1 MPTLTIDGRTH
12 EFEPG
17 DKVLQFCLDN
27 GVEVP
32 HFCYHPALSVPANC
46 RQCLVK
52 AGTPMFDR
60 ATREPVLDE
69 EGNQKINYFP
79 KLMPSC
85 ALDATDGM
93 VIHTQ
98 QDSQEVAQAQADN
111 LEIMLVNHPLD
122 CPICDQAGQCPLQIQ
137 AYKYGPEGSRFEF
150 QKVHKPKRIQLGPNV
165 VLDAERCINCT
176 RCTRFTAEVTE
187 THQLTIINR
196 GDKNHP
202 MTAPGEVFDDA
213 YSMCTADI
221 CPVGALTEDYFRFKA
236 RVWEMS
242 KTPSISDFGG
252 KGINVDFW
260 VRDNQILRITP
271 RENLSVNEY
280 WMPDAARLVFST
292 YNENRA
298 SGARVDGQPASW
310 DAAYAAAA
318 DALRA
323 ASNIFF
329 LGSPFATVE
338 DNFLLSKLA
347 DAVGAET
354 PRYIAR
360 HEEGSGDGWLISDDV
375 APNTQGVE
383 RLGFTAVDAPLLASQ
398 IAEADVVYILQDDP
412 VAAGV
417 LASADLEGKTVV
429 LHATHTTSET
439 LPHADIVLPI
449 AMSVETVGTFVNE
462 DGRAQLLRPAKMI
475 RTANRSLMMSA
486 GVGQGRP
493 DRVGTPFDRWH
504 DESHKVDCLP
514 GWISLPAI
522 ADRLGTPMH
531 YKSPRSIMVEVAERH
546 VALAGATHQAMGLQ
560 GVALESEAEPA

>member
-1 MPTLTIDGRTH
+1 MPTLTIDGKTY

-17 DKVLQFCLDN
+17 DKVLQFCLDH

-52 AGTPMFDR
+52 AGTPMLDR
-60 ATREPVLDE
+60 ETREPVLDDD
-69 EGNQKINYFP
+69 GNPKINYFP

-85 ALDATDGM
+85 ALDATEGM
-93 VIHTQ
+93 VVHTQ
-98 QDSQEVAQAQADN
+98 QDSEEVAEAQADN

-150 QKVHKPKRIQLGPNV
+150 EKVHKPKRIQLGPNV

-202 MTAPGEVFDDA
+202 MTAPGETFDDA
-213 YSMCTADI
+213 YSMCTTDI

-242 KTPSISDFGG
+242 KTPSVSDFGG
-252 KGINVDFW
+252 KGINVDLW
-260 VRDNQILRITP
+260 VRNNEVLRITP
-271 RENLSVNEY
+271 RENLEVNEY
-280 WMPDAARLVFST
+280 WMPDAARLVYST

-298 SGARVDGQPASW
+298 SGPMVAGRPTDW
-310 DAAYAAAA
+310 DAAFDAAA
-318 DALRA
+318 DALRQSGA
-323 ASNIFF
+323 VLVF
-329 LGSPFATVE
+329 GSAFGTVE
-338 DNFLLSKLA
+338 DNYLLGKLA
-347 DAVGAET
+347 AAVGAET

-360 HEEGSGDGWLISDDV
+360 HDEGSGDGWLISDDP

-383 RLGFTAVDAPLLASQ
+383 RLGFSAVDAAMIGAQ
-398 IAEADVVYILQDDP
+398 VEAADTVVVFQDDP

-417 LASADLEGKTVV
+417 LDAAALEGKTVI
-429 LHATHTTSET
+429 LFPTHTTNET
-439 LPHADIVLPI
+439 LPLADVVLPV
-449 AMSVETVGTFVNE
+449 AMSVETIGTFVNE
-462 DGRAQLLRPAKMI
+462 DGRAQMLRPAKMI
-475 RTANRSLMMSA
+475 RTANRSLMMSM

-504 DESHKVDCLP
+504 DESKKVDCQP
-514 GWISLPAI
+514 GWASIPAI
-522 ADRLGTPMH
+522 AERLGRPMH
-531 YKSPRSIMVEVAERH
+531 YKTPRAVMAEAAEGH
-546 VALAGATHQAMGLQ
+546 AALAGATHEAMGLL
-560 GVALESEAEPA
+560 GVALETEAEPA